1 MKYGT
6 GNFDKLLIQRDKGY
20 ASVVL
25 LLDLSAAFDT
35 VDHKKML
42 DILQFD
48 CGVTGVALEWFE
60 SFLIDRSYVVKVGDS
75 ISEESPLPY
84 GVAQGSVLGP
94 KLFNI
99 YSKSIIKAVDYDSI
113 KTRLRL

>member
-1 MKYGT
+1 
-6 GNFDKLLIQRDKGY
+6 
-20 ASVVL
+20 
-25 LLDLSAAFDT
+25 
-35 VDHKKML
+35 ML

-75 ISEESPLPY
+75 LSEESPLPY

-99 YSKSIIKAVDYDSI
+99 YSKSIIKAVDSTKFEIEGYVDDHQLI
-113 KTRLRL
+113 KHFQPVFQNQVLGADIQ